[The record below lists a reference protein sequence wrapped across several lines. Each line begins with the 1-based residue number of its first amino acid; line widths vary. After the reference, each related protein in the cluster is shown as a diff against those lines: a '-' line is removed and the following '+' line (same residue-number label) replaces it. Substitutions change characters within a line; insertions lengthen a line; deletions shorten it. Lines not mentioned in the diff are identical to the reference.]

1 MMAGFLL
8 CVSALMGVF
17 DFTDYGA
24 LEYLKQHGYGETHE
38 EYMRAINDAFD
49 HEDSQLLFES
59 TRYLLSI
66 KYMDKYV
73 QLVLDRYHEC
83 SKSNFCSSNSLSI
96 GYVVSQVPR
105 MAKSKY
111 GYEMYQLAINEI
123 NPKKSNIDQ
132 KSLFCI
138 DNLLDQI
145 AISSEAYYIK
155 VLLKL
160 DPRST
165 MASNTLHTIKYRY
178 IYDKISP
185 IAAYFICERFKGNST
200 FDEEF
205 KAIYE
210 NIAQPI
216 LKDPNFPPDK
226 KALEN
231 LMSSLDAQIAEDD
244 RKYREKYGNI
254 DPAPYTPP
262 PPKPPA
268 TEMLDGVI

>member
-49 HEDSQLLFES
+49 HEDSQLLFAS

-83 SKSNFCSSNSLSI
+83 SKSKFCSSNSLSI

-123 NPKKSNIDQ
+123 HLKSDADI

-138 DNLLDQI
+138 DNLSDHI
-145 AISSEAYYIK
+145 ALSLEAYYIK
-155 VLLKL
+155 VLLKHNPKTAPDSYIL
-160 DPRST
+160 D
-165 MASNTLHTIKYRY
+165 MIMYRNL
-178 IYDKISP
+178 YDKISP
-185 IAAYFICERFKGNST
+185 IAAYFICERFKGNSS

>member
-49 HEDSQLLFES
+49 HEDSQLLFAS

-83 SKSNFCSSNSLSI
+83 SKSKFCSSNSLSI

-123 NPKKSNIDQ
+123 HLKSDADI

-138 DNLLDQI
+138 DNLSDHI
-145 AISSEAYYIK
+145 ALSLEAYYIK
-155 VLLKL
+155 ALLRHNQKTAPDSFILDMIMYRKL
-160 DPRST
+160 
-165 MASNTLHTIKYRY
+165 H
-178 IYDKISP
+178 DKISP
-185 IAAYFICERFKGNST
+185 IAAYSICERFKGNSS

>member
-123 NPKKSNIDQ
+123 HLKSDADI

-138 DNLLDQI
+138 DNLSGHI
-145 AISSEAYYIK
+145 ALSLEAYYIK
-155 VLLKL
+155 TLLRHNQKTAPDSFILDMIMYRKL
-160 DPRST
+160 
-165 MASNTLHTIKYRY
+165 H
-178 IYDKISP
+178 DKISP
-185 IAAYFICERFKGNST
+185 IAAYFICERFKGNSS